1 MDKNPLV
8 SIITPSYNQARFLET
23 TILSVLNQDYSNLEY
38 IIVDGGSTDGSI
50 DIIRKYEDK
59 LAAWI
64 NEPDQGQS
72 EAINKGFRLARGEI
86 LAWLNSDDLYYPQSV
101 TEAVDMLLSTPQIG
115 MVYGDTDL
123 IDENGQVRGKFNAKQ
138 TSFQR
143 LMRGGVYIPQ
153 PAAFW
158 RAELWNQVGP
168 LDTSFYF
175 AMDYDLW
182 VRFSKVAEIRYL
194 PRLWASFRIHSAG
207 KTTLSDDRCWPEMKR
222 VYQREG
228 GRIISVFMGKYTLR
242 KIIYPL
248 WNWIKK
254 KRLSL

>member
-50 DIIRKYEDK
+50 DIIRKYEDR

-72 EAINKGFRLARGEI
+72 EAINKGFGLARGEI
-86 LAWLNSDDLYYPQSV
+86 LAWLNSDDLYYPLAV

-123 IDENGQVRGKFNAKQ
+123 IDEKGQVRGKFKAKQ

-182 VRFSKVAEIRYL
+182 VRFSKVAEMRYL
-194 PRLWASFRIHSAG
+194 PHLWASFRIHSAG

-228 GRIISVFMGKYTLR
+228 GRIISVFMGKYALR
-242 KIIYPL
+242 KIMYPL